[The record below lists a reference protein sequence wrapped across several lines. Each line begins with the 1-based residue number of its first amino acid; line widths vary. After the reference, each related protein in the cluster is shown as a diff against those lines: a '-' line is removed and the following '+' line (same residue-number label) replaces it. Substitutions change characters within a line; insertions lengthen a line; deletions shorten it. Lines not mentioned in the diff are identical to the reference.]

1 MTTNTIAIAV
11 CVGLTGWWLVVAH
24 GDGGEE
30 AGKLDVG
37 GPTNVATTCR
47 GHKKLPFLPVPV
59 AI

>member
-37 GPTNVATTCR
+37 GPTNQR
-47 GHKKLPFLPVPV
+47 GNNVPRPQEAPLPVPV